1 LSVRR
6 RRIPDPR
13 VDPHEANETTP
24 CEFCQIDLRILQ
36 RARELEAE
44 QGHATNI
51 VESLQQEDE
60 LEAMWTRRPKRAK
73 PKR

>member
-1 LSVRR
+1 LDK

-13 VDPHEANETTP
+13 VDPHEVDETTP
-24 CEFCQIDLRILQ
+24 CESCLIDLRILQ
-36 RARELEAE
+36 RALELEAE

>member
-1 LSVRR
+1 MTRKRR
-6 RRIPDPR
+6 VPDPR
-13 VDPHEANETTP
+13 VDSHEADETTP
-24 CEFCQIDLRILQ
+24 CEFFLIELRILQ

-44 QGHATNI
+44 QGHAMNI

-60 LEAMWTRRPKRAK
+60 LESMWSRRPKRIK